1 MNTKSEN
8 MTDEHKKETSEGKRT
23 EEGSQVLS
31 GRKEQLD
38 VASEDMH
45 KVERILDLPLTVNVN
60 ISKLTMTL
68 NELVNLVPGS
78 VIELEKKVDEPLDI
92 VISNSKKVARG
103 EVVTIGENLGIR
115 IIAAGK

>member
-1 MNTKSEN
+1 
-8 MTDEHKKETSEGKRT
+8 MTEEHKKETGEDKGTK
-23 EEGSQVLS
+23 EGSPALS

-38 VASEDMH
+38 VASEDMR
-45 KVERILDLPLTVNVN
+45 KVERILDLSLSVNVN

-78 VIELEKKVDEPLDI
+78 VIELDKKVDEPLDI

-115 IIAAGK
+115 IISAGQ